1 MTTLFQPFT
10 SWFHRRICETEFYL
24 NGMFVPKEH
33 RQHVKINDA
42 IHSWIPLPL
51 IPTFTCI
58 LCGKRDISEVYATLP
73 VWALMTL
80 GSYISY
86 EDDTVYLRSKGPT
99 PLGLFM
105 MLLSRLAR
113 SLKPLLQWKSCHDDT
128 CCWNTC
134 QHCVNFVR
142 NRWAAFQSSSVF
154 LSWNNTNSSVIFP
167 LSIFQKCV
175 VLSKK
180 DT

>member
-1 MTTLFQPFT
+1 
-10 SWFHRRICETEFYL
+10 
-24 NGMFVPKEH
+24 MF
-33 RQHVKINDA
+33 
-42 IHSWIPLPL
+42 
-51 IPTFTCI
+51 I
-58 LCGKRDISEVYATLP
+58 LCEPPATHSNFYIYFMWKTGHIWGLCNTSCVSSYSIS
-73 VWALMTL
+73 L
-80 GSYISY
+80 GNCNSSSY
-86 EDDTVYLRSKGPT
+86 EDDTAYLRSKGPT

-128 CCWNTC
+128 CCWNIC

-154 LSWNNTNSSVIFP
+154 LSWNNTNSYVIFP